1 MLSLSPISSPTAP
14 ISTEDWTPPTMLLS
28 VSPRV
33 AQGQLVKK
41 MKQEHKGGKEK
52 GPLMWMM
59 LSYSEKPKES
69 TKIN

>member
-1 MLSLSPISSPTAP
+1 
-14 ISTEDWTPPTMLLS
+14 MLLS